1 MTELLND
8 FLTGSVAWGVL
19 LTLAAFGLGVLIN
32 RVTGKAI
39 FNPLLLGSIFVIIFL
54 SVCSIPYADYKAS
67 AAPVNYLLLPAT
79 VALAI
84 PLYEKIDLLKENA
97 AAIIAGISVG
107 TLVSL
112 GSALALALALGV
124 ACAVA
129 VHWKIPVLRQIVG
142 GYIELFRNTPLL
154 VQLFFLYF
162 ALPKIG
168 VRISAE
174 TCGKLGLGLL
184 GGAYMAETFRSGLE
198 NIPIIQTESAQSLGL
213 RPAQVFGYIILPQAV
228 TSSVPG
234 LLANLIFLLKE
245 TSVFSAI
252 SLMDLMFTAKDLIG
266 MYSKT
271 IECLF
276 LLVVFYLIILLPVSI
291 VGSLIERRLRYAG
304 FGS

>member
-1 MTELLND
+1 M
-8 FLTGSVAWGVL
+8 
-19 LTLAAFGLGVLIN
+19 
-32 RVTGKAI
+32 
-39 FNPLLLGSIFVIIFL
+39 
-54 SVCSIPYADYKAS
+54 
-67 AAPVNYLLLPAT
+67 
-79 VALAI
+79 
-84 PLYEKIDLLKENA
+84 
-97 AAIIAGISVG
+97 
-107 TLVSL
+107 
-112 GSALALALALGV
+112 
-124 ACAVA
+124 
-129 VHWKIPVLRQIVG
+129 LRQIVG

-213 RPAQVFGYIILPQAV
+213 RPAQVFGYVILPQAV

-245 TSVFSAI
+245 TSVFSTI

-266 MYSKT
+266 MYAKT
-271 IECLF
+271 IECLTM
-276 LLVVFYLIILLPVSI
+276 LVALS
-291 VGSLIERRLRYAG
+291 GYAPSRVHSG
-304 FGS
+304 KLAGKEAALCRVWELTFCSKARISCGCWADCG